1 MLEFND
7 ATFDDQVLKSA
18 VPVLVDFGA
27 EWCGPCKASKPHVQA
42 LAQQAVGFRVG
53 YVDID
58 RAPVTASRCAIR
70 SVPTFAVFV
79 RGRAVAKHVGI
90 ANTHDLL
97 ELLRQAG
104 ESTSS

>member
-1 MLEFND
+1 
-7 ATFDDQVLKSA
+7 VLKSK

-27 EWCGPCKASKPHVQA
+27 EWCGPCKASKPHLEA
-42 LAQQAVGFRVG
+42 LSHQAVGFRVG

-58 RAPVTASRCAIR
+58 RSPVTASRCAIR

-79 RGRAVAKHVGI
+79 GGRAVAKHVGL
-90 ANTHDLL
+90 ASMKDLL

-104 ESTSS
+104 ESVSS